1 MKRVQRN
8 EDDYEYKK
16 IKQELPIEDLKR
28 YGIFTYL
35 VNDYNE
41 ITEILR
47 TLVYRYRRKKFLF
60 QEVHLIIMVIL
71 MKMLIILFINLLM
84 NCQKIIII
92 L

>member
-16 IKQELPIEDLKR
+16 IKQELQIEDLKR

-47 TLVYRYRRKKFLF
+47 TLVYR
-60 QEVHLIIMVIL
+60 
-71 MKMLIILFINLLM
+71 
-84 NCQKIIII
+84 
-92 L
+92 

>member
-16 IKQELPIEDLKR
+16 IKQELQIEDLKR

-71 MKMLIILFINLLM
+71 MKMLIILFINLPM

>member
-16 IKQELPIEDLKR
+16 IKQELQIEDLKR

-71 MKMLIILFINLLM
+71 MKMLIILFINLLT

>member
-16 IKQELPIEDLKR
+16 IKQKLQIEDLKR

>member
-1 MKRVQRN
+1 MKMIMN
-8 EDDYEYKK
+8 IKK
-16 IKQELPIEDLKR
+16 IKQELQIEDLKR

>member
-16 IKQELPIEDLKR
+16 IKQELQIEDLKR

-35 VNDYNE
+35 DNDYNE

>member
-1 MKRVQRN
+1 MKMIMN
-8 EDDYEYKK
+8 IK
-16 IKQELPIEDLKR
+16 IKQELQIEDLKR

-47 TLVYRYRRKKFLF
+47 TLVYRYRRKT
-60 QEVHLIIMVIL
+60 I
-71 MKMLIILFINLLM
+71 FISGSAFNYYGYSDEDAHNFIHKLAYELS
-84 NCQKIIII
+84 KIIII

>member
-16 IKQELPIEDLKR
+16 IKQELQIEDLKR

-35 VNDYNE
+35 VNDYDE

>member
-16 IKQELPIEDLKR
+16 IKQELQIEDLKR

-41 ITEILR
+41 ITETLR

>member
-16 IKQELPIEDLKR
+16 IKQELQIEDLKR

-47 TLVYRYRRKKFLF
+47 MLVYRNRRKKFLF